1 MDEIIKECRQQVTA
15 EKLKARKEREE
26 RERDIEYTP
35 NHERNL
41 WIGPII
47 FFTGIIILGILY
59 CCTADI
65 FTSYTGP

>member
-26 RERDIEYTP
+26 RERDIDYTP
-35 NHERNL
+35 NHGRNL

-47 FFTGIIILGILY
+47 FFAGIIILGILY